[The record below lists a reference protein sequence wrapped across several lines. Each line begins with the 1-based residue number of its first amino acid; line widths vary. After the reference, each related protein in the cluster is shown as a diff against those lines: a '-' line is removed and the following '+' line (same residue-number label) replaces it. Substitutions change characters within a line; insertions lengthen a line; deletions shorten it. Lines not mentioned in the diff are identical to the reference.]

1 MDNNNIENTNNTQPS
16 YQQVSNSQPVYQQP
30 AYQQPAGD
38 LEKPVSIGK
47 WVGTLLLTMIPCVN
61 IILLIV
67 WACSDKNKSRKN
79 WAIATFIVTAI
90 VLVVSYLVASAFGAA
105 ILNLLYSLYGF

>member
-16 YQQVSNSQPVYQQP
+16 YQQVSNPQPV
-30 AYQQPAGD
+30 YQQPAGD

-47 WVGTLLLTMIPCVN
+47 WVGTLLLSMIPCVN

-67 WACSDKNKSRKN
+67 WACSDNHKSRKN
-79 WAIATFIVTAI
+79 WAIATFIVMAIMI
-90 VLVVSYLVASAFGAA
+90 VLSYLLVTIFGAA
-105 ILNLLYSLYGF
+105 LHNWLYSFYGIY

>member
-16 YQQVSNSQPVYQQP
+16 YQQVSNPQPV
-30 AYQQPAGD
+30 YQQPAGD

-47 WVGTLLLTMIPCVN
+47 WVGTLLLTIIPCVN